1 MAFEVPPLPY
11 DYSALEPYID
21 QQTMHLHHDKHHQA
35 YVTNLNAALE
45 KAPELQYSAP
55 KS

>member
-21 QQTMHLHHDKHHQA
+21 SRPCICITIS
-35 YVTNLNAALE
+35 TTR
-45 KAPELQYSAP
+45 PT
-55 KS
+55 